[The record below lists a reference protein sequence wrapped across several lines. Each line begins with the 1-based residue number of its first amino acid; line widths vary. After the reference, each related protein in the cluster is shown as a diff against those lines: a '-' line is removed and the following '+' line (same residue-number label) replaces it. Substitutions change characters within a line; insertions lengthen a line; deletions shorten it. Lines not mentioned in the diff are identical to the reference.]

1 VRVMGFSNR
10 SAVTAIGPTARDVVA
25 TLGVMLAALG
35 PAIAMH
41 WIVTVLQ

>member
-1 VRVMGFSNR
+1 MGFSNR